1 MTDYSELLITSSFH
15 CVAKTDILLWLL
27 ELMKLMIMELHMA
40 GCPFTVTETCF

>member
-1 MTDYSELLITSSFH
+1 MTDYIELLITSSFH

-27 ELMKLMIMELHMA
+27 ELMIMELHMA